1 MLVENFFDLLC
12 MLGHERI
19 EFFCR
24 YQQLGSGIVWP
35 GHRLDQTLALHMAH
49 AGAQRFFGE
58 MHAAKHIFECPLGH
72 IFVVDRLLCQAVVQ
86 VPARQRLQQR
96 MVFQLPLVQFRQ
108 ADDQAPPIGWVLFDG
123 FQWLSLFVCLF
134 EMSIKIVK
142 KNRYRYIINY
152 IL

>member
-1 MLVENFFDLLC
+1 
-12 MLGHERI
+12 
-19 EFFCR
+19 
-24 YQQLGSGIVWP
+24 
-35 GHRLDQTLALHMAH
+35 
-49 AGAQRFFGE
+49 
-58 MHAAKHIFECPLGH
+58 
-72 IFVVDRLLCQAVVQ
+72 
-86 VPARQRLQQR
+86 